1 MYRWCLLSKVIL
13 IVLLTVI
20 LSNASVVSSI
30 PLVWEGVLLP
40 GLEYD
45 CSPPIPPYRV
55 GLLSRLKEIQHSM
68 IQIKTAIS
76 FQRENSKCFKSE
88 RFTIISIKSYVGT
101 LGTICFCE
109 TVRVHLMLGALQSV
123 HVCNK

>member
-1 MYRWCLLSKVIL
+1 MIHVQVVLVIQSYTDS
-13 IVLLTVI
+13 LLTVI

-55 GLLSRLKEIQHSM
+55 GLLSRLEEIQQKYLQHKLEYLFKEN
-68 IQIKTAIS
+68 IQKAINRKDELL
-76 FQRENSKCFKSE
+76 FPLK
-88 RFTIISIKSYVGT
+88 V
-101 LGTICFCE
+101 L
-109 TVRVHLMLGALQSV
+109 VM
-123 HVCNK
+123 